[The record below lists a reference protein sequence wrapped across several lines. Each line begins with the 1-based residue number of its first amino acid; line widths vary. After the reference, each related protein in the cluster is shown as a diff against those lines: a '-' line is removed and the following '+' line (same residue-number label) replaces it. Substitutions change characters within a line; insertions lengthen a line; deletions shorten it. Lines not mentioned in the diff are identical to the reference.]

1 MGLILFCSQT
11 FRLSFCWTLRKDF
24 NWMLC
29 SREGFLAVLLPLP
42 APAQPLGTALGHSRL
57 PASSLVQR
65 WAWGQGLQWEAPCFI
80 WTGLWASW
88 SSARCPCPW
97 QKVETWWSPR
107 SLPTQTMLWFY
118 DSVICSWNFKPRW
131 RFLQLLHL
139 VEDLQASILFSGLCR
154 NLQIYPDR
162 ADK

>member
-1 MGLILFCSQT
+1 MGLILSCSQT

-24 NWMLC
+24 KWILC
-29 SREGFLAVLLPLP
+29 GREGFLAVLFPLP

-65 WAWGQGLQWEAPCFI
+65 WAWGQGLQWEVPCFI

-88 SSARCPCPW
+88 SSARCPCLW
-97 QKVETWWSPR
+97 QKGWHLVISKVP
-107 SLPTQTMLWFY
+107 SNPNHVMVLWFC
-118 DSVICSWNFKPRW
+118 DLLLK
-131 RFLQLLHL
+131 LQTQVEVFSLLHL
-139 VEDLQASILFSGLCR
+139 VEDLQASILFSSLCR
-154 NLQIYPDR
+154 NLQIYPDE